1 MYKAIQTKI
10 ENTSMQEYYDAGGNL
25 TAYKI
30 TPANGFKLHIN
41 TRDEEVIDEHTGE
54 KTGEVILGFTTSFV
68 RVCHN
73 YDFVKNPLEI
83 YAVKDDIKEEG
94 AK

>member
-1 MYKAIQTKI
+1 MYKSIPTKF
-10 ENTSMQEYYDAGGNL
+10 ENTDMQEYYDAHGNL

-30 TPANGFKLHIN
+30 SPAIGFKLHIN
-41 TRDEEVIDEHTGE
+41 SRDEEVIDEMTGE

-73 YDFVKNPLEI
+73 YDFAQNPLAI
-83 YAVKDDIKEEG
+83 YALKDDTKEG
-94 AK
+94 GDK